1 MTFSCFRIASLVLK
15 PWKYFQIGP
24 VPIPIPV
31 TPGLSPGSAVRTS
44 FEWHSSAETKS
55 LTAHKAHRGC
65 SYQCLH
71 PELTTLPYMAL
82 HGVPALHWQ
91 QVPCP
96 QLPTRLIA
104 AASPSSYCLAWLFY
118 PFCPG
123 HLPPLPPL
131 WDRAL
136 LCSPCCLELVI
147 LPQLSELRVTWLAW
161 LLPPP
166 TPSPPNP
173 RPRFPGCVL
182 SIYTQE
188 VVSKYLLIN
197 LGTGR

>member
-1 MTFSCFRIASLVLK
+1 MLKQHTLSHPTQTSHIPHNTPYKYHPSTQIYTHSHTQKQKQNKTQFALFVVKHGRMTFSCFRIASLVLK

-131 WDRAL
+131 
-136 LCSPCCLELVI
+136 
-147 LPQLSELRVTWLAW
+147 
-161 LLPPP
+161 
-166 TPSPPNP
+166 
-173 RPRFPGCVL
+173 
-182 SIYTQE
+182 
-188 VVSKYLLIN
+188 
-197 LGTGR
+197 